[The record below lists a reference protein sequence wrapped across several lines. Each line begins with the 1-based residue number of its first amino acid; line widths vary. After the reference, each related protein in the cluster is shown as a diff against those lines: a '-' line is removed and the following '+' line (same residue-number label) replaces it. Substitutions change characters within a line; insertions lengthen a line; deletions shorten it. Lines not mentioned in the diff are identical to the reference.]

1 MFDLGDITMHRF
13 KLRNGNGQLCF
24 TGSPRMKTTAYSI
37 LTGFA
42 LTLMLAPAAP
52 SLAQHTGTASGHE
65 EARKA
70 CNEEAVARNLVG
82 TDFDDFVQDCMIRA
96 PATQLQQ
103 HHQKL
108 ATCNRRATQ
117 NNLQGDVRARFVDE
131 CLRYHPA
138 TSATQAKLL
147 QCNQRASQVG
157 LRGEIKKKFVDEC
170 VGG

>member
-1 MFDLGDITMHRF
+1 MHRF
-13 KLRNGNGQLCF
+13 KLRKGSGWLCLAE
-24 TGSPRMKTTAYSI
+24 SPQMRTTARLV
-37 LTGFA
+37 LTRFA
-42 LTLMLAPAAP
+42 LVLMLAPAVPA
-52 SLAQHTGTASGHE
+52 LAQHTGTASGHE

-70 CNEEAVARNLVG
+70 CTEEAVARNLAG
-82 TDFDDFVQDCMIRA
+82 TDLDDFVRDCAVRA

-117 NNLQGDVRARFVDE
+117 NNLQGDARARFVDE

-138 TSATQAKLL
+138 ASATQAKLL
-147 QCNQRASQVG
+147 QCNQRASQEG
-157 LRGEIKKKFVDEC
+157 LRGESKKIFVAEC